1 MKQITHKNS
10 NIIIAR
16 TYLKYY
22 SEKQKELKILS
33 LNYSLCTDISIRRI
47 MRKQK
52 EKLCKTLLN
61 ASGIIKVSLKQDLDI
76 TYLEINKYPELI
88 EIKKKQLFLKNSIL

>member
-1 MKQITHKNS
+1 
-10 NIIIAR
+10 
-16 TYLKYY
+16 
-22 SEKQKELKILS
+22 
-33 LNYSLCTDISIRRI
+33 

-61 ASGIIKVSLKQDLDI
+61 ASNIIKVSLKQDLDI